1 MLATTFL
8 FCLAG
13 KIKTQTCKNLTT
25 LYAVASLWIIKWLTL
40 NQGAGAGGGKGKVC
54 VNPLAGEHSRL
65 VDKVEKEEVSAKE
78 DQGPEAQEAWH
89 VPQEERS
96 NESYLPILVTIG
108 KFLFVCCK

>member
-65 VDKVEKEEVSAKE
+65 VDKVEKEEKVAEEGLFDSGLKVSIDSEWLDKVE
-78 DQGPEAQEAWH
+78 DFCWK
-89 VPQEERS
+89 
-96 NESYLPILVTIG
+96 ILMVR
-108 KFLFVCCK
+108 L